1 MSKEELVKQEIVLKA
16 QSLFKQFGL
25 KKTTMDE
32 IAFACGKAKSTL
44 YHYFKSKEEV
54 FEEVLQLEV
63 TNLRKEVKSHVDE
76 VKSVKD
82 KIMTYFITFHTEVV
96 NKLNL
101 YRTIKLEMTSNAVHL
116 SLPNKK
122 YRIDSVQRFIEFE
135 KNYLSRI
142 LDDAYDSGEFR
153 KIEKEDI
160 PFFSEVL
167 IAAFLGVMSYTVEY
181 DALRNKEKLRK
192 TVDILI
198 SQVLS

>member
-1 MSKEELVKQEIVLKA
+1 MTKDEIVKQEIVTKA
-16 QSLFKQFGL
+16 QYLFKQFGL

-54 FEEVLQLEV
+54 FEEVLKMEV
-63 TNLRKEVKSHVDE
+63 VNLRQVVKAHVEEVKG
-76 VKSVKD
+76 VKD

-96 NKLNL
+96 YKLNL
-101 YRTIKLEMTSNAVHL
+101 YRTIKLEMDSNAVHL
-116 SLPNKK
+116 ALPNKK
-122 YRIDSVQRFIEFE
+122 YRIDSVQKFIEFE
-135 KNYLSRI
+135 KDYLTRI

-153 KIEKEDI
+153 KIEKDDI

-167 IAAFLGVMSYTVEY
+167 IAAFFGVMSYTIEH
-181 DALRNKEKLRK
+181 DALQNKEKLRK